1 MAHLSSIVYQPRDLT
16 YEPGATDFIRL
27 PHARVELVAGKGLR
41 GDRKAGRNPDRQVN
55 ILSAEW
61 LAAAAARGYRT
72 APGQFG
78 EQLILTGLDVVAL
91 PPGARLRL
99 GHSAVLEIVKGR
111 SGCSRL
117 EAAQG
122 QSIAGLGP
130 IGVLARV
137 IVGGE
142 IAVGDEVVVEDKRAV
157 ETEIENRPVIA

>member
-27 PHARVELVAGKGLR
+27 PLARVELVAGKGLR

-61 LAAAAARGYRT
+61 LQMAATRGYRT
-72 APGQFG
+72 GPGQFG
-78 EQLILTGLDVVAL
+78 EQLIVAGLDVVAL

-99 GHSAVLEIVKGR
+99 GAAVLEIVKGR

>member
-1 MAHLSSIVYQPRDLT
+1 MAYLSSIVYQPRTLK
-16 YEPGATDFIRL
+16 YQPGATDFIREPL
-27 PHARVELVAGKGLR
+27 ERVELVAGKGLR

-55 ILSAEW
+55 ILPAEW
-61 LAAAAARGYRT
+61 LAAAAARGYR
-72 APGQFG
+72 AGPGQFG
-78 EQLILTGLDVVAL
+78 EPVLLNGLDVVAL

-99 GHSAVLEIVKGR
+99 GPAVLEIVKGR

-142 IAVGDEVVVEDKRAV
+142 IGVGDEVVVEEPVAV
-157 ETEIENRPVIA
+157 AVA